1 MNLSTQTHRNGQ
13 FPCTH
18 NNKPVF
24 ICQHFFEKNQNRF
37 QRLPRD
43 SNPDTDFSATRDFQD
58 RFLAQLGLERQIGG
72 VGLEPTAFLCAG
84 FTDRCPHQLGHPP
97 DKSDL
102 IVIVSIHCHHFLSI
116 LSRREQESNLSSL

>member
-18 NNKPVF
+18 NTKPVF
-24 ICQHFFEKNQNRF
+24 ICQQFFEKNQNSF

-72 VGLEPTAFLCAG
+72 VG
-84 FTDRCPHQLGHPP
+84 
-97 DKSDL
+97 
-102 IVIVSIHCHHFLSI
+102 
-116 LSRREQESNLSSL
+116 